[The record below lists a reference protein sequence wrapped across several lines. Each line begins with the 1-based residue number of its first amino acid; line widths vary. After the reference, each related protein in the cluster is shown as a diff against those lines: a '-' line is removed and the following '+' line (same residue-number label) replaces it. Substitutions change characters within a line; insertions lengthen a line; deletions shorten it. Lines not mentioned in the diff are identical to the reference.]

1 MNKIIKN
8 PQIAASILSADF
20 SILGKE
26 VRDIDNAGAD
36 LIHVDV
42 MDGSFVPNITIG
54 PGIVS
59 NIRKYSKKLFDVH
72 LMIENPSKYIDSFSK
87 AGADIITI
95 HIEADPHPIRT
106 LEYIRSL
113 GKKAGISL
121 NPATSEKNLEYLL
134 DFCDLILV
142 MLVNPGFGG
151 QKTINSQIKKLNN
164 INNMIKNKNKS
175 ILLEVDGGVNIK
187 NYSILVDNGAD
198 VLVAGSSLF
207 KGGSKQYKKNIINLK
222 KSWKKSDY
230 KKNS

>member
-1 MNKIIKN
+1 MIRKN

-42 MDGSFVPNITIG
+42 MDGHFVPNITIG

-95 HIEADPHPIRT
+95 HIEADLHPIRT

-113 GKKAGISL
+113 GKKQVFL
-121 NPATSEKNLEYLL
+121 
-134 DFCDLILV
+134 
-142 MLVNPGFGG
+142 
-151 QKTINSQIKKLNN
+151 
-164 INNMIKNKNKS
+164 
-175 ILLEVDGGVNIK
+175 
-187 NYSILVDNGAD
+187 
-198 VLVAGSSLF
+198 
-207 KGGSKQYKKNIINLK
+207 
-222 KSWKKSDY
+222 
-230 KKNS
+230 